1 MRGCR
6 LKTPDRKLVKDRA
19 AEADLIEIWL
29 YTFETWSE
37 TQADR
42 YLGALEGGVRELAS
56 DPIIGVPRAELRD
69 GYWSRKLEHHV
80 VFYTFT
86 ANEVRIR
93 RVLHEVMDMGR
104 HL

>member
-1 MRGCR
+1 M
-6 LKTPDRKLVKDRA
+6 PNRKLVKDRA
-19 AEADLIEIWL
+19 AETDLIGIWL

-42 YLGALEGGVRELAS
+42 YLGALEDGIRKVAA
-56 DPIIGVPRAELRD
+56 DPTIGVPRAQLRE
-69 GYWSRKLEHHV
+69 GYWSKKLEHHI

-86 ANEVRIR
+86 DDEVRIR
-93 RVLHEVMDMGR
+93 RVLHKVMDVGR